1 MEKRLNIFFII
12 ILCLAAF
19 LVLSQEKQRE
29 QSGVNTTVNAEISPN
44 RLVVTQEYAVKN
56 LDPAL
61 ASDTGSLRVTAN
73 IYEGLVRF
81 KPGTIQVE
89 PCLARSWEVSE
100 DAKVWTFNLRRNV
113 LFHDGTP
120 LDARWVESSIKR
132 QTASKNNQTSYADF
146 VYAPVQKIEV
156 VDNYVVRFHL
166 KYPFAPFLNNLAVPM
181 AAPVV
186 GPVAHDSADGNPVP
200 PPGTGPY
207 IPAGEI
213 EGGIL
218 LRANPHYWASTP
230 GVQEIAFLT
239 VTDSLLQSEMLLH
252 GQSDIALDLTF
263 NDATRVRFQGYP
275 VFRTTGLDI
284 CYLGFYTERAPFNSV
299 VVRKAVARALDL
311 NEVYKHLGLQQAQP
325 ATGHLPPGVMGSE
338 SNERPGYDQTTAAQ
352 LLNDAGHQKGL
363 SFTLITYSDSR
374 PYTPGGGKELAEALA
389 KSAARAGITINVR
402 AYPWN
407 QFKEALQRRE
417 GDAFLYGWISDNGD
431 PDNFLYTL
439 LAPDQIEHGQNITH
453 YRSTQL
459 ETILISGR
467 NTTDM
472 EIRRQLYAQAQEILN
487 QDTPWV
493 VLGHSLYHA
502 ATAPHINGFV
512 LSPTGWHTLG
522 DVKKNVAQ

>member
-1 MEKRLNIFFII
+1 M
-12 ILCLAAF
+12 
-19 LVLSQEKQRE
+19 
-29 QSGVNTTVNAEISPN
+29 SPN
-44 RLVVTQEYAVKN
+44 RLVVTQEYAVKS

-156 VDNYVVRFHL
+156 VDKYVVRFYL

-299 VVRKAVARALDL
+299 EVRKAVARALDL

-363 SFTLITYSDSR
+363 SFTLITYSDPR

-389 KSAARAGITINVR
+389 KSAARTGITINVR